1 MNYTFFISIVCFA
14 FGTTFFFSRS
24 RNFKKFK
31 KSTHLQVWA
40 IKAAKSSAV
49 QVLSFSLFYSITRSA
64 SISLPFSILS
74 SFIPNLLRKSSH
86 KRLLQARDKAW
97 PLVVDQLASATASG
111 VALHSALLE
120 MDARGPKV
128 LSKEFAAFNET
139 FRSSGSLE
147 KSIDDFAL
155 VAGKNF
161 RRLQLES
168 GLRQRK
174 ISTSMDPIAERI
186 KSTILLA
193 REYGGSEVGLLLR
206 NLSSLLRQRERTQ
219 NEISIK
225 QEWIKN
231 SAVLASVTPWV
242 LLLVLSFQTQTI
254 EAYNQVGGRLVLL
267 TGLVLTGFAYLWISK
282 ISESVA
288 I

>member
-1 MNYTFFISIVCFA
+1 MQ
-14 FGTTFFFSRS
+14 
-24 RNFKKFK
+24 
-31 KSTHLQVWA
+31 L
-40 IKAAKSSAV
+40 
-49 QVLSFSLFYSITRSA
+49 LSFSLFYSITQSV

-74 SFIPNLLRKSSH
+74 SFIPNLLRKSNH

-128 LSKEFAAFNET
+128 LSVEFEAFNET
-139 FRSSGSLE
+139 FRMCGSLE
-147 KSIDDFAL
+147 KSIEEFARI
-155 VAGKNF
+155 AGKNF

-168 GLRQRK
+168 GLGQKK
-174 ISTSMDPIAERI
+174 ISICMDPIAERI

-193 REYGGSEVGLLLR
+193 RDYGGSEVGLLLR
-206 NLSSLLRQRERTQ
+206 NLSNLLRQRERTQ